1 MKNLKVG
8 ELLCHFTYTDY
19 EIRNHCGE
27 PIFEDYIEEEYKGCP
42 YDNLNIV
49 ECYNEVYSKLII
61 KV

>member
-19 EIRNHCGE
+19 EIRNYCGE

-42 YDNLNIV
+42 YDNINIIG
-49 ECYNEVYSKLII
+49 CYNEVYSKLII

>member
-42 YDNLNIV
+42 L
-49 ECYNEVYSKLII
+49 
-61 KV
+61 